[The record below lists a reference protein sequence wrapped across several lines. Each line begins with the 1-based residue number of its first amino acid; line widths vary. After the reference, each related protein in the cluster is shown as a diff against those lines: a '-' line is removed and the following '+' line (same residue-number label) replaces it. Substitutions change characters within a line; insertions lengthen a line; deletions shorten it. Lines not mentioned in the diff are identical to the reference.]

1 MKPTPQIS
9 ESEKAA
15 RSFPFSDYNFQPT
28 VEAKSVSASAARTKK
43 APAFHELSREIF
55 AAKTT
60 REYIAELLVFA
71 SIAGI
76 VAWPVIAALHAITR
90 MVRNY

>member
-9 ESEKAA
+9 ASQNAS
-15 RSFPFSDYNFQPT
+15 RSFPLSDYSFQPT
-28 VEAKSVSASAARTKK
+28 IEAKSVSSPAPRTTK

-55 AAKTT
+55 AVKTT
-60 REYIAELLVFA
+60 RDYIAELLVFA
-71 SIAGI
+71 FIAGV

>member
-1 MKPTPQIS
+1 MKPTPPIS
-9 ESEKAA
+9 DSQNAA
-15 RSFPFSDYNFQPT
+15 PSFPVSDYNFQPT
-28 VEAKSVSASAARTKK
+28 IEAKLVASPAPRTMK
-43 APAFHELSREIF
+43 APAFRELSREIF

-60 REYIAELLVFA
+60 RDYIAELLVFVLV
-71 SIAGI
+71 AGI

>member
-9 ESEKAA
+9 DSQNAS
-15 RSFPFSDYNFQPT
+15 RSFPFSDYNFQAT
-28 VEAKSVSASAARTKK
+28 VEAKSVSSSAPRAAK

-55 AAKTT
+55 TVKTT
-60 REYIAELLVFA
+60 RDYIAELLVFVL
-71 SIAGI
+71 IAGG
-76 VAWPVIAALHAITR
+76 VAWPVLAALHAITR